1 MKLELEN
8 KFIPDFAIR
17 FINRNASLFYIEIEN
32 ISNVE
37 IFDMQFKEFPD
48 IPITSKIRTS
58 GIGFFKNGINYLA
71 PGQKYGALFIN
82 YVCLAEEN
90 MNMDILIF
98 DIDFKNKEKK
108 CFNKKFNFNLNMF
121 KEIMPGS
128 NILDAFDLLNKN
140 IEKIAKKK

>member
-17 FINRNASLFYIEIEN
+17 FINRNASLFFIEIEN

-37 IFDMQFKEFPD
+37 IFEMQFKEFPD
-48 IPITSKIRTS
+48 IPITDKIRTS
-58 GIGFFKNGINYLA
+58 GIGFLKNGINYLA
-71 PGQKYGALFIN
+71 PGQKYSALFIN

-90 MNMDILIF
+90 MNKDILIF